1 MKRKEILGAVRL
13 LLDEMEKEIDIAIA
27 YDDYEAKARLDDSLP
42 PHWSAGITEK
52 RPSKIKRQGVTIRQL
67 IKLLYE

>member
-1 MKRKEILGAVRL
+1 
-13 LLDEMEKEIDIAIA
+13 MEKEIDIAIA